1 MWNLRHKMI
10 AKSLLKIA
18 NYLWWLVMVTAM
30 MKPTI
35 YTVDSMV
42 VTAAI
47 LVSAKYFAEIVNV

>member
-1 MWNLRHKMI
+1 MM

-18 NYLWWLVMVTAM
+18 NYLCWLEMVTAM

-35 YTVDSMV
+35 YTVHLIV

-47 LVSAKYFAEIVNV
+47 HVSAKRFAEIVNV

>member
-1 MWNLRHKMI
+1 MI

-18 NYLWWLVMVTAM
+18 NHLGWSAMVTAM
-30 MKPTI
+30 MKPTT
-35 YTVDSMV
+35 YTVHSMV